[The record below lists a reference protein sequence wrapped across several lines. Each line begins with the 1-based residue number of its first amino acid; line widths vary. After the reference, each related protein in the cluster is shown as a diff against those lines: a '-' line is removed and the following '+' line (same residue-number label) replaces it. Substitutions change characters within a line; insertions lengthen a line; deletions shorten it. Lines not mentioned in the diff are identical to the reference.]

1 ARDARHRERARD
13 GDRLRLHE
21 PALRAEPAGDEP
33 LRCAVGDGM
42 SLAKRTTS
50 RERRKVRTMRTEKQH
65 GKAKGQRAA
74 ETECV
79 GSPISNDAYNVIAAL
94 HAKLEGLEAYRKY
107 AKDGNGA
114 VWKELTQADVECV
127 STLV

>member
-1 ARDARHRERARD
+1 
-13 GDRLRLHE
+13 
-21 PALRAEPAGDEP
+21 
-33 LRCAVGDGM
+33 
-42 SLAKRTTS
+42 
-50 RERRKVRTMRTEKQH
+50 MRTEKQH

-127 STLV
+127 STLVDELEKIVKSGKLRIHEPGDTKH